1 MNRVAKWIL
10 IPYHY
15 VRRSLYRKI
24 LVSFLA
30 IVTLTVISL
39 ETNYYVETSADIKN
53 RAISN
58 MEQISDQSEKMISSY
73 MSYIRGEAWNYFG
86 DTEFQSFVQHMDSDP
101 DKYSYF
107 LSKFRK
113 LTSENPIIG
122 VVMINPLDGTP
133 LIVGNNTNMYYG
145 NSKQLELFEK
155 ERARLH
161 EIALINDGKGTWVTS
176 RMYDT
181 KSNRM
186 LNTLVFVQALKEIK
200 VTSQQVIG
208 TLMIQL
214 SIDELRNWLHGV
226 ENREQGDFYLVN
238 QQDGTILLAQDE
250 NVLGTSVLDETGLN
264 ELRKNRKERH
274 VFLEVQGA
282 ETLVVYQEVAN
293 SDWMIVGKI
302 PVHLLLKQ
310 VNEVAKRTILIG
322 LAYIL
327 GSMLL
332 AGFLSSKVIMPL
344 KRLRKGMKQIETGNF
359 NISVSVD
366 TEDEI
371 GYFCISFNQMAN
383 EINRLVVKVYET
395 ELVKKD
401 AEIKA
406 LQSQINPH
414 FLYNTLGTIDSLAS
428 LHEDRRISVISLS
441 LAKMFRYNISG
452 GSMSTLGA
460 EIQQIELY
468 LSIQKIRYDS
478 RLDYSIN
485 IEPGLEKMRLPKL
498 LFQPL
503 VENSIIHGIENMPSG
518 GFIRIQ
524 VASIDERDVEIR
536 VWNNG
541 EAIQESKLKEIMAML
556 ETWSW
561 VGRHPEQQ
569 SSIGLVNVQSRL
581 KLLYGNPYGLV
592 IHSFPDQGT
601 EVILRVNKIEEEGWE
616 QHEAANLG

>member
-58 MEQISDQSEKMISSY
+58 MEQISDQSAKLISSY

-86 DTEFQSFVQHMDSDP
+86 DTEFQSFVHHMDSDP

-122 VVMINPLDGTP
+122 VIMVNPLDGTP

-161 EIALINDGKGTWVTS
+161 EIALINDGKGTWVNS

-181 KSNRM
+181 KSNRI

-250 NVLGTSVLDETGLN
+250 NAIGTSVLDETGLN
-264 ELRKNRKERH
+264 ELRKNRNERH

-282 ETLVVYQEVAN
+282 QTLVVYQEVAN
-293 SDWMIVGKI
+293 SDWMIIGKI

-310 VNEVAKRTILIG
+310 VNEVAQRTILIG

-366 TEDEI
+366 TVDEI
-371 GYFCISFNQMAN
+371 GYFCIGFNQMAN

-452 GSMSTLGA
+452 GNMSTLGA

-468 LSIQKIRYDS
+468 LSIQKIRYES

-503 VENSIIHGIENMPSG
+503 VENSIIHGIENMHSG

-556 ETWSW
+556 DTWSW
-561 VGRHPEQQ
+561 VGRQPELH

-581 KLLYGNPYGLV
+581 KLIYGNPYGLI

-601 EVILRVNKIEEEGWE
+601 EVILRVNKSKEEGWE

>member
-10 IPYHY
+10 IPYDY

-24 LVSFLA
+24 LFSFLA

-39 ETNYYVETSADIKN
+39 ETYYYVGTSADIKQ
-53 RAISN
+53 RAVSN
-58 MEQISDQSEKMISSY
+58 MEQISEQSEKMIISY
-73 MSYIRGEAWNYFG
+73 MSYIKGEAWDYFG
-86 DTEFQSFVQHMDSDP
+86 DKEFQAFVQHMDSDP

-113 LTSENPIIG
+113 LTSENPIVG
-122 VVMINPLDGTP
+122 VIIVNPLEGSP
-133 LIVGNNTNMYYG
+133 LIVGSNTNTYYG

-155 ERARLH
+155 ERERLH
-161 EIALINDGKGTWVTS
+161 AIALKNDGKGIWVNS
-176 RMYDT
+176 KMYDT
-181 KSNRM
+181 KTDRI

-200 VTSQQVIG
+200 VTSQQLIG
-208 TLMIQL
+208 SLAIQL
-214 SIDELRNWLHGV
+214 SFDELRNWLHDV
-226 ENREQGDFYLVN
+226 EKGEQGNFFLVN
-238 QQDGTILLAQDE
+238 QQDGKILLAQDE
-250 NVLGTSVLDETGLN
+250 NMIGTSVLNETGLRK
-264 ELRKNRKERH
+264 LRENGKKRH
-274 VFLEVQGA
+274 IFLNDQGDQ
-282 ETLVVYQEVAN
+282 TLVVYQKLVN
-293 SDWMIVGKI
+293 SEWMIIGKI
-302 PVHLLLKQ
+302 PVHQLLKQ
-310 VNEVAKRTILIG
+310 VNEVAQRTILIG
-322 LAYIL
+322 LGFIL

-344 KRLRKGMKQIETGNF
+344 KSLRKGMKQIETGNY

-366 TEDEI
+366 TKDEI
-371 GYFCISFNQMAN
+371 GYFCIGFNQMAN

-428 LHEDRRISVISLS
+428 LHEDRRISIISLS

-452 GSMSTLGA
+452 GNMSTLWA

-468 LSIQKIRYDS
+468 LSIQKIRYES
-478 RLDYSIN
+478 RLDYSID
-485 IEPGLEKMRLPKL
+485 IEPGLEQMRLPKL

-518 GFIRIQ
+518 GCIRIQ

-541 EAIQESKLKEIMAML
+541 EAIQESKLQKIMAML
-556 ETWSW
+556 ENWSRA
-561 VGRHPEQQ
+561 GHNPEQQ
-569 SSIGLVNVQSRL
+569 PSIGLMNVQARL
-581 KLLYGNPYGLV
+581 KLIYGNPYGL
-592 IHSFPDQGT
+592 IINSLPGQGT
-601 EVILRVNKIEEEGWE
+601 EVILRLNKFGEEGGG
-616 QHEAANLG
+616 QDEASYIG